1 MGSVVGILIA
11 ILVICFIEVPS
22 LLKKKQR
29 RELWT
34 FSVLLLIGT
43 GLNIALAL
51 HIELP
56 NPLDWIIAVYKPV
69 SDMVDR
75 FLK

>member
-1 MGSVVGILIA
+1 MGSVVGIIIA
-11 ILVICFIEVPS
+11 ILIICFIEVPA
-22 LLKKKQR
+22 LIRKQQK
-29 RELWT
+29 RELWA

-43 GLNIALAL
+43 CLNIALAL

-69 SDMVDR
+69 SDEVDKL
-75 FLK
+75 LK